1 VIQDDHSSYGSNSGE
16 NITPAEDS
24 NEATTAKGVGG
35 HKMSHR
41 PVTCMGEAAFQRPSQ
56 KYLDPL
62 GRLIPCLKVTMDYR
76 NTER

>member
-1 VIQDDHSSYGSNSGE
+1 VIQDDHSSYGSNSE
-16 NITPAEDS
+16 EITTPAEDS

-41 PVTCMGEAAFQRPSQ
+41 PVTCMGEAAFQRSAQ
-56 KYLDPL
+56 KYLEPL
-62 GRLIPCLKVTMDYR
+62 GGLVPRLKVTMDYR